1 MARVLILLICFANV
15 AYAGDKD
22 RHHPPPPRGGDVDV
36 DVTTQVK
43 TPVDVNTHVTTPVDV
58 DIDSPV
64 SVGVDAPVNIHNE
77 TNVPKQVPDA
87 FFNYTPNYID
97 CGRVLGFQY
106 GNSNGIGSFGV
117 PLPRDKACDIWKAVN
132 EAQEN
137 GHILLSYAFM
147 CEIKNI
153 RKVWGKERCNEIT
166 ATAGTWWLATLKGDT
181 DKATDAVVEFAPPD
195 REVIIDTRQEVIEE
209 ELVKTQQQVQTL
221 EVEIKDQ
228 NELRR
233 KVREYERREEQK
245 QQALDAF
252 LDELEQREAPKDPVE
267 GDCCDE

>member
-1 MARVLILLICFANV
+1 MARVFILLFFVVGV

-22 RHHPPPPRGGDVDV
+22 RHHPPPPRGDVD
-36 DVTTQVK
+36 
-43 TPVDVNTHVTTPVDV
+43 VDVNTHVKTPVDV

-64 SVGVDAPVNIHNE
+64 SVGVDAPVNIHSE
-77 TNVPKQVPDA
+77 TNVPKQVPNA
-87 FFNYTPNYID
+87 YFSYTPNFID

-147 CEIKNI
+147 CEIRNI
-153 RKVWGKERCNEIT
+153 RKVWGKDRCNEIT
-166 ATAGTWWLATLKGDT
+166 ATAGTWWLATLSGETDT
-181 DKATDAVVEFAPPD
+181 ATKAVVEFAPPD
-195 REVIIDTRQEVIEE
+195 REVITDVRQEVLEE

-221 EVEIKDQ
+221 ELEIKDQ
-228 NELRR
+228 NTLRR
-233 KVREYERREEQK
+233 KVTQYERREEQK
-245 QQALDAF
+245 QMALDAF
-252 LDELEQREAPKDPVE
+252 LNELEQRDAPETPAKDP
-267 GDCCDE
+267 CCDE